1 MFQKIQ
7 IANQESEESLDLFI
21 QRLMRLVLSSAG
33 LFVFIVDPVQS
44 GFPNKFTYYLLIIY
58 CLYSAVFVFMY
69 KSHLIMELASRRIT
83 YWIDTLFFST
93 LIILTGGVDSIFFTF
108 LFFPIL
114 IASFARG
121 FIEGLKVTFTS
132 AFLFTLAGLAS
143 GSHFGYDIGQAV
155 IRPVYLIV
163 FGYMIAFWGSGKI
176 VLKHRLQLLQE
187 ININWDPRF
196 GSNHAIMACLTR
208 LVKFYQGSR
217 CIIVLDRVKLSPKYL
232 MYVADEG
239 KVNVSNIPKEIT
251 ETTAKEL
258 LGLPASI
265 AVAYNRLT
273 ANGMKLFKKY
283 VEYDVNMLDSTDK
296 YFTSCVS
303 LSNLFDNESFISVPY
318 WQSGEIS
325 GRIYLIAA
333 NQSFNRSDIAFVKQ
347 VADVLSSVVE
357 NMLLIENVVEDA
369 VGLER
374 HKLSLDVHDT
384 TIQPYI
390 GLTLALD
397 ALSREFNED
406 PHLNEKISEI
416 IHMAKM
422 TIQDLRS
429 YKDHLK
435 EKLLIRGDFLI
446 PAIQKHAERLM
457 RFYGIKVEVEGT
469 INTLAI
475 ERLSEPVYQIIK
487 EGLSNILRHTEAKK
501 AFVSIQTT
509 NSYVLIKIGNE
520 IKSNFSE
527 FKSFIPKSIYER
539 VLSLKGETRVEND
552 GFGYTIVHIK
562 IPLSNQL
569 I

>member
-21 QRLMRLVLSSAG
+21 QRLMRLVLSSAS
-33 LFVFIVDPVQS
+33 LFVFIVDPLES
-44 GFPNKFTYYLLIIY
+44 GLPNKFTYYLLIAY
-58 CLYSAVFVFMY
+58 CIYSAFFVLMH
-69 KSHLIMELASRRIT
+69 KSKLFLELASHRAT
-83 YWIDTLFFST
+83 YWIDTLFFSV
-93 LIILTGGVDSIFFTF
+93 LITLTGGVDSIFFAF

-114 IASFARG
+114 IASFAWG
-121 FIEGLKVTFTS
+121 FMEGLKVTFAS
-132 AFLFTLAGLAS
+132 AFLFTAAGLVS
-143 GSHFGYDIGQAV
+143 ESHSGYDIGQAV
-155 IRPVYLIV
+155 IRPVYLVV

-208 LVKFYQGSR
+208 LVKFYRGSR
-217 CIIVLDRVKLSPKYL
+217 CIIVLHRLKLSPKYL

-239 KVNVSNIPKEIT
+239 KVSLSNTPKEIT
-251 ETTAKEL
+251 DTTANEL
-258 LGLPASI
+258 LGLPATI
-265 AVAYNRLT
+265 AVAYNRLI
-273 ANGMKLFKKY
+273 ANGMKLFKRY
-283 VEYDVNMLDSTDK
+283 VEYDVTMLESSDK
-296 YFTSCVS
+296 HFASCVS

-318 WQSGEIS
+318 WQSAEVS

-333 NQSFNRSDIAFVKQ
+333 NQSFNRSDIAFIKQ

-397 ALSREFNED
+397 ALSREFNAD
-406 PHLNEKISEI
+406 PQLSERIREI
-416 IHMAKM
+416 IQMAKM

-429 YKDHLK
+429 YKDHLR

-446 PAIQKHAERLM
+446 PAVQKHAERLL
-457 RFYGIKVEVEGT
+457 RFYGIEVEVEGAVD
-469 INTLAI
+469 TLAI
-475 ERLSEPVYQIIK
+475 EQLSEPVYQIIK

-501 AFVSIQTT
+501 AFFSIQNTHA
-509 NSYVLIKIGNE
+509 YLLIKIGNE
-520 IKSNFSE
+520 TNSNSTEEKLFT
-527 FKSFIPKSIYER
+527 PKSIYER
-539 VLSLKGETRVEND
+539 VLSLKGETRVEHD
-552 GFGYTIVHIK
+552 GYGHTIVHIR
-562 IPLSNQL
+562 IPLNN
-569 I
+569 

>member
-33 LFVFIVDPVQS
+33 LFVFIVDPVES
-44 GFPNKFTYYLLIIY
+44 GLPNQFTYYLLICY
-58 CLYSAVFVFMY
+58 CLYSAVFVLMY
-69 KSHLIMELASRRIT
+69 KSRLLMELASHRVA
-83 YWIDTLFFST
+83 YWIDTLFFT
-93 LIILTGGVDSIFFTF
+93 CLIILTGGVDSIFFAF

-121 FIEGLKVTFTS
+121 FAEGLKVTLAS
-132 AFLFTLAGLAS
+132 AVLFTAAGLVS
-143 GSHFGYDIGQAV
+143 ESHSGYDIGQAL
-155 IRPVYLIV
+155 IRPIYLVV

-196 GSNHAIMACLTR
+196 GSNHAIMACLNR
-208 LVKFYQGSR
+208 LVTFYQGSR
-217 CIIVLDRVKLSPKYL
+217 CIIVLERTKLSPKYL
-232 MYVADEG
+232 MYVADGG
-239 KVNVSNIPKEIT
+239 KINLSNNPKEIT
-251 ETTAKEL
+251 HTTANEL
-258 LGLPASI
+258 LGLPATI

-273 ANGMKLFKKY
+273 ANGMKLFKKC
-283 VEYDVNMLDSTDK
+283 VAYDVNMLEPTDE
-296 YFTSCVS
+296 YFSACVS

-325 GRIYLIAA
+325 GRLYLIAA

-347 VADVLSSVVE
+347 VADVLSSVIE
-357 NMLLIENVVEDA
+357 NMMLIENVVEDA

-397 ALSREFNED
+397 ALSREFAAD
-406 PHLNEKISEI
+406 PLLNEKISEI
-416 IHMAKM
+416 IQMAKM

-429 YKDHLK
+429 YKDHLRDK
-435 EKLLIRGDFLI
+435 MLIRGDFLL
-446 PAIQKHAERLM
+446 PAIKKHAERLL
-457 RFYGIKVEVEGT
+457 RFYGIEVEVEGT
-469 INTLAI
+469 VDSHAI
-475 ERLSEPVYQIIK
+475 ERLSEAAYQIIK

-501 AFVSIQTT
+501 AFVSIQNT
-509 NSYVLIKIGNE
+509 NTFLLIKIGNE
-520 IKSNFSE
+520 TNLNSGEEHF
-527 FKSFIPKSIYER
+527 FTPKSIYER
-539 VLSLKGETRVEND
+539 VQSLKGETRVEND
-552 GFGYTIVHIK
+552 DFGYTIVHIR
-562 IPLSNQL
+562 IPLSK
-569 I
+569 

>member
-1 MFQKIQ
+1 MFQTIQ
-7 IANQESEESLDLFI
+7 IANQESEESLDLLI
-21 QRLMRLVLSSAG
+21 HRLMRLVLSSAA
-33 LFVFIVDPVQS
+33 LFVFIVDPVES
-44 GFPNKFTYYLLIIY
+44 GLPNKFTYYFLITY
-58 CLYSAVFVFMY
+58 CFYSAIFVLMN
-69 KSHLIMELASRRIT
+69 KSRMVIELASHRAT
-83 YWIDTLFFST
+83 YWIDTLFFSS
-93 LIILTGGVDSIFFTF
+93 LIIFTGGVDSIFFAF

-121 FIEGLKVTFTS
+121 FVEGLKVTFVS
-132 AFLFTLAGLAS
+132 AILFTAAGFVS
-143 GSHFGYDIGQAV
+143 ESHSGYDIGEAF
-155 IRPVYLIV
+155 IRPIYLVV

-196 GSNHAIMACLTR
+196 GSNHAIMTCLDR
-208 LVKFYQGSR
+208 LVQFYQGSR
-217 CIIVLDRVKLSPKYL
+217 CIIVLNRAKFLPQYL
-232 MYVADEG
+232 MYVADGG
-239 KVNVSNIPKEIT
+239 KANLSNRPKEIT
-251 ETTAKEL
+251 ETTANEL
-258 LGLPASI
+258 LRLPATI
-265 AVAYNRLT
+265 AVAFNRLT
-273 ANGMKLFKKY
+273 TNGMKLFKKCVAY
-283 VEYDVNMLDSTDK
+283 NVNNLEPTDEYFD
-296 YFTSCVS
+296 SCVS

-397 ALSREFNED
+397 ALSREFNAD

-429 YKDHLK
+429 YKDHLR
-435 EKLLIRGDFLI
+435 EKMLIRGDFLI
-446 PAIQKHAERLM
+446 PAVKKHAERLL
-457 RFYGIKVEVEGT
+457 RFYGIEVEVEGEVDSH
-469 INTLAI
+469 AI
-475 ERLSEPVYQIIK
+475 ERLSEATYQIIK
-487 EGLSNILRHTEAKK
+487 EGLSNILRHTKAKK
-501 AFVSIQTT
+501 AFVSIQCS
-509 NSYVLIKIGNE
+509 NGYLLIKIGNE
-520 IKSNFSE
+520 KNLNSDKE
-527 FKSFIPKSIYER
+527 LSFTPKSIYER
-539 VLSLKGETRVEND
+539 VQSLKGETRIEND
-552 GFGYTIVHIK
+552 GFGYTIVHIR
-562 IPLSNQL
+562 IPLNQ
-569 I
+569 